1 MPVRDLLPFRS
12 HRGLRRWEEPIRSFF
27 EEVEDLFERFF
38 GDFEIEPAAE
48 RWSLLSPKVDLVEDD
63 NEYRLTAEL
72 PGIDEKDLEVTLDDD
87 NVLTIKGE
95 KKEEKEDKGKNYFYK
110 ERRFGSF
117 VRRLQL
123 PDDVNVDKIEAKF
136 RNGVLTLHIPKIASA
151 KKAKK
156 IEIKS

>member
-1 MPVRDLLPFRS
+1 MAVRDLLPFRAQ
-12 HRGLRRWEEPIRSFF
+12 RGLRRWEEPIRSFF

-38 GDFEIEPAAE
+38 GEYEMEPVTE
-48 RWSLLSPKVDLVEDD
+48 RWSLLSPKVDLVEDEK
-63 NEYRLTAEL
+63 EYRLTAEL
-72 PGIDEKDLEVTLDDD
+72 PGIDEKDLEVTLDED

-110 ERRFGSF
+110 ERRYGSF
-117 VRRLQL
+117 VRRLQM
-123 PDDVNVDKIEAKF
+123 PDDVDVDKIEAKF

-151 KKAKK
+151 RKAKR